1 MPRITIL
8 TGASRGLGLA
18 LAEQLIH
25 TVGLEQGHLV
35 TLSRKKSAALEQA
48 AQSNNTTLTQ
58 IEVDLADGAA
68 VERAGKLLHALVA
81 GFNSVRLIHNA
92 GVVTPIAQSDAYT
105 DLHVI
110 NDSFQINITAPIYLT
125 AQVLSASRH
134 TTDRR
139 IMLISSGAGRSPSSG
154 WGVYCATKAAMD
166 RYAECA
172 QLDEGTRARIVS
184 MAPGIMDTDMQGT
197 IRATPKTDFPS
208 LERFVNLH
216 QQKQLTT
223 PEDVARKLLLA
234 MENDAFGNTTLDDI
248 RQHTF

>member
-8 TGASRGLGLA
+8 TGSSRGLGLA
-18 LAEQLIH
+18 LADQLIH
-25 TVGLEQGHLV
+25 SVGQEQGHLV
-35 TLSRKKSAALEQA
+35 TLSRKKSAALESA
-48 AQSNNTTLTQ
+48 AQAKNTTLTQ
-58 IEVDLADGAA
+58 IETDLSDSAA

-81 GFNSVRLIHNA
+81 GFSSVRLIHNA

-105 DLHVI
+105 DLKVI
-110 NDSFQINITAPIYLT
+110 NDTFQINITAPIYLT
-125 AQVLSASRH
+125 AEVLSASRH

-139 IMLISSGAGRSPSSG
+139 VMLISSGAGRSPSSG

-172 QLDEGTRARIVS
+172 QLDEGERARIVS
-184 MAPGIMDTDMQGT
+184 MAPGIMDTAMQET
-197 IRATPKTDFPS
+197 IRATPKSDFPS
-208 LERFVNLH
+208 LERFLNLH

-234 MENDAFGNTTLDDI
+234 MENDAFGTTTIDDI